1 MSCVFSFHF
10 LSSPYILCFQTT
22 CAIINTRYRFP

>member
-10 LSSPYILCFQTT
+10 LSSPCILCFLATY
-22 CAIINTRYRFP
+22 AIINTRYSIL